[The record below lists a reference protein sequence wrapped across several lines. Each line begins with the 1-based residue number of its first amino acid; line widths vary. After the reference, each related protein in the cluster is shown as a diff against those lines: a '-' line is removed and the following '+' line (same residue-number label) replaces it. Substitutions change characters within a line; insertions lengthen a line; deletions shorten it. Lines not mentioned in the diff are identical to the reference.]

1 MAQAA
6 SFFSAGFETSATT
19 ISFALYELAL
29 RPEMQNRLRK
39 EILEA
44 LNKSGGTITYD
55 LVRNFRILLHRKE
68 IFVINPIFFYFFL
81 YFI

>member
-55 LVRNFRILLHRKE
+55 LVRNFRILLHRK
-68 IFVINPIFFYFFL
+68 
-81 YFI
+81 